1 MVAFVTK
8 VTKGS
13 LFAVVNFVTVL
24 VNVNI
29 DFLVSMV
36 IFPTMV
42 TNIHW
47 LLCLR
52 EGAGRVS
59 L

>member
-1 MVAFVTK
+1 
-8 VTKGS
+8 
-13 LFAVVNFVTVL
+13 
-24 VNVNI
+24 
-29 DFLVSMV
+29 MV